1 MCTTPHCFLFD
12 LNLNCESW
20 QCNNGRG
27 SEHNASRGRWRFVVK
42 STAYSVVYSIQSY
55 SAVDTEEF
63 VVHIIELS
71 IVKVKFIIVSI
82 LQFMVWFKQSV
93 QCTVNSE

>member
-1 MCTTPHCFLFD
+1 MVH
-12 LNLNCESW
+12 
-20 QCNNGRG
+20 
-27 SEHNASRGRWRFVVK
+27 
-42 STAYSVVYSIQSY
+42 SIQSY

-93 QCTVNSE
+93 QCTVNSEQCTVYGVQCTVEFSCEM